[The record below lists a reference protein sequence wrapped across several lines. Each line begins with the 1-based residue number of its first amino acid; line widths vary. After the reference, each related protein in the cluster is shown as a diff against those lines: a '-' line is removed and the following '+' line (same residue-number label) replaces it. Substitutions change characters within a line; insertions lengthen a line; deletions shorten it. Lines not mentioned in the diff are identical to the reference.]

1 MPVNGTVLSVL
12 QAAAAEMAL
21 PEFGSAAGNI
31 QQIPQQLLSL
41 YNLTGEMLV
50 KRRVWRCLEREHSF
64 DAVQDVATYPLPPDF
79 ARPISQTEWDRTNRW
94 PMIGPETPQQWQ
106 WLKSGILST
115 GPRERFRLIGNTM
128 EIWPVPGSDT
138 VPLPVKISY
147 FYISKWWVETADG
160 QPKKKA
166 DRDDDTCVFGDTLMT
181 TGVKLRYYQAK
192 GFDTTAFAADF
203 QNNLDD
209 ALSQDGGAPILSMAR
224 SVNFPLISTW
234 NLQDGN
240 FPGPSA

>member
-1 MPVNGTVLSVL
+1 MSTNGTVLSVL

-31 QQIPQQLLSL
+31 QQIPQQLLAL
-41 YNLTGEMLV
+41 YNLTGTMLV
-50 KRRVWRCLEREHSF
+50 RRRVWRLLWRTFTF
-64 DAVQDVATYPLPPDF
+64 DAIAGQAAYPLPPDF
-79 ARPISQTEWDRTNRW
+79 QRPISQTEWDQTNRW
-94 PMIGPETPQQWQ
+94 PLVGPETPQQWQ

-115 GPRERFRLIGNTM
+115 GPRERFRLIDNTM
-128 EIWPVPGSDT
+128 ELWPVPGSDT

-147 FYISKWWVETADG
+147 MYISKWWVESADG
-160 QPKKKA
+160 QPKLKA
-166 DRDDDTCVFGDTLMT
+166 DRDDDTCVFPDVLMA

-209 ALSQDGGAPILSMAR
+209 ALSQDGGAPILSLAR
-224 SVNFPLISTW
+224 SVNYPLISVW

-240 FPGPSA
+240 FPGPTS

>member
-1 MPVNGTVLSVL
+1 MSVNGTTLSVL
-12 QAAAAEMAL
+12 QSAASEMGL

-64 DAVQDVATYPLPPDF
+64 DAIQDVSVYELPPDF

-94 PMIGPETPQQWQ
+94 PMVGPETPQQWQ

-138 VPLPVKISY
+138 VPLPVTISY
-147 FYISKWWVETADG
+147 FYISKWWVETCRRTAEEEGRPRRRHLRVRRPADDLRREASLLSG
-160 QPKKKA
+160 KRLRHHLRSRPTS
-166 DRDDDTCVFGDTLMT
+166 RT
-181 TGVKLRYYQAK
+181 TWTTRYRR
-192 GFDTTAFAADF
+192 TAARRSCRWRAA
-203 QNNLDD
+203 
-209 ALSQDGGAPILSMAR
+209 
-224 SVNFPLISTW
+224 
-234 NLQDGN
+234 
-240 FPGPSA
+240 